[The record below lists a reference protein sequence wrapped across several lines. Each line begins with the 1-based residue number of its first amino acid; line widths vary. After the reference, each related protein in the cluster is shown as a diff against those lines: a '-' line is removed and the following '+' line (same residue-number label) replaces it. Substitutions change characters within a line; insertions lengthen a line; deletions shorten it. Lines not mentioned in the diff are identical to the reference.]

1 MEYKFPR
8 KLRLT
13 TDVQFKN
20 AFKGGKKIAA
30 KACAVFCCL
39 NNFGYPRLGIVV
51 PKKNIRQ
58 ASKRNLLKRIVRE
71 SFRLCQHE
79 LFKGDIVVFF
89 YKGADR
95 IAKEELCQQLEKLLK
110 LL

>member
-20 AFKGGKKIAA
+20 AFRGGKKITA
-30 KACAVFCCL
+30 KACAVFYCL
-39 NNFGYPRLGIVV
+39 NDFGHSRLGIVV
-51 PKKNIRQ
+51 PKKNVRQ
-58 ASKRNLLKRIVRE
+58 ASKRNFLKRIVRE
-71 SFRLCQHE
+71 SFRLRQHE
-79 LFKGDIVVFF
+79 LFKQDIVVFF
-89 YKGADR
+89 YKGADK
-95 IAKEELCQQLEKLLK
+95 IAKEEVCQQLEKLWK